1 MDPITQQTV
10 LAAAGAGEEK
20 VYVDD
25 VFSTYLYEGTGSTQ
39 TITNGIDLAGEGGLI
54 WTKWRSGGAYSSQS
68 HALLDTERGLTQLL
82 RSDTTA
88 ASQNVGLY
96 FTANSDGYE
105 ITAPSALI
113 NHSSGGKYASWT
125 FRKAPGFFDVVTYTG
140 DGVNLRQVAHSLA
153 SAPGT
158 IIVKCTNTTSD
169 WWVWHRGDGTTPRYL
184 RLNTT
189 AADNGS
195 WNMQPV
201 AGSEDAVFEIRGGT
215 SNPNVLGNTYVA
227 YIFAHDDAQFGTDED
242 ESIIKCGS
250 YTHSSSTGNE
260 IDLGFEPQWLLYKSA
275 TSGIG
280 WYVWDTMRGWS
291 VNSLSTLQPN
301 TASAESTINDESA
314 GFPQITNTGFKV
326 GTNNYTGDNQT
337 YIYMAIRRPHK
348 PPTAATEVFAIDTSD
363 ATSPSPPQFTSGFVT
378 DFIIRKL
385 FNGANNQFGSRLTG
399 TNYMSSYSSSA
410 ESSATALTWDFM
422 NGWSNSSGVDTNLGC
437 YMFKRAPGFFDV
449 VAYKGNFTTGR
460 QITHNLEVVP
470 ELIIVKRRDANGH
483 WGVYHK
489 DLPLDNGEQ
498 NQTQAVFLNFDVS
511 SGGYG
516 FLAGHNYQTATH
528 FTTWYSSEGDW
539 NISNADYISY
549 LFATLPGISKIGSY
563 SGTGNTI
570 NVDCDFTAGARFILI
585 KRTDSTG
592 DWYVWDTFRGIVSG
606 NDPYWLANT
615 TDNPVTNTDYI
626 DPLSTGFTVT
636 ASAPAAL
643 NASGGTY
650 IFLAIA

>member
-1 MDPITQQTV
+1 
-10 LAAAGAGEEK
+10 
-20 VYVDD
+20 VYHA
-25 VFSTYLYEGTGSTQ
+25 SEGP
-39 TITNGIDLAGEGGLI
+39 
-54 WTKWRSGGAYSSQS
+54 TK
-68 HALLDTERGLTQLL
+68 
-82 RSDTTA
+82 
-88 ASQNVGLY
+88 
-96 FTANSDGYE
+96 
-105 ITAPSALI
+105 
-113 NHSSGGKYASWT
+113 
-125 FRKAPGFFDVVTYTG
+125 
-140 DGVNLRQVAHSLA
+140 
-153 SAPGT
+153 
-158 IIVKCTNTTSD
+158 
-169 WWVWHRGDGTTPRYL
+169 YL

-189 AADNGS
+189 DLASTG
-195 WNMQPV
+195 
-201 AGSEDAVFEIRGGT
+201 AGPWSNTAPTASEFTVQSVTNYSGQD
-215 SNPNVLGNTYVA
+215 YVA
-227 YIFAHDDAQFGTDED
+227 YIFAHDDASFGTDED

-250 YTHSSSTGNE
+250 FTHSSSVGNE

-275 TSGIG
+275 TSTIG

-291 VNSLSTLQPN
+291 VNSSSTLQPN
-301 TASAESTINDESA
+301 TTSAESITNDESA

-326 GTNNYTGDNQT
+326 GTNNFTGDNQT

-348 PPTAATEVFAIDTSD
+348 PPTVGTEVFATTRGTTD
-363 ATSPSPPQFTSGFVT
+363 AYATLYTSGFPADLV
-378 DFIIRKL
+378 FQKSV
-385 FNGANNQFGSRLTG
+385 GGGGFGTYTWSRLAG
-399 TNYMSSYSSSA
+399 KNYMDFTSNQTEVGGRDPVMDSNTQFSGFGGLGSA
-410 ESSATALTWDFM
+410 DGDLSFFA
-422 NGWSNSSGVDTNLGC
+422 
-437 YMFKRAPGFFDV
+437 FKRAPGFFDV

-585 KRTDSTG
+585 KRTDSSG
-592 DWYVWDTFRGIVSG
+592 DWYFWDSVRGIVSG
-606 NDPYWLANT
+606 NDPYLLINT
-615 TDNPVTNTDYI
+615 TGAEVTNTDYV
-626 DPLSTGFTVT
+626 DPLNAGFTVT
-636 ASAPAAL
+636 SSAPAAL